1 MYKKYIKRILDALL
15 AFWVLTILSPVFLL
29 MTVLGAIIQGGN
41 PFYTQRRPGKNG
53 ECFRLIKFRSMNNKR
68 DEKGQLL
75 PDAQRVTGYG
85 RFIRATSIDELPE
98 FLNIL
103 KGDMAFIGPRPL
115 LEEYLPYYTE
125 EEMRRHEVL
134 PGLTGLAQVSG
145 RNGLS
150 WEERFRLDVRYVDTV
165 SFGLDVRIVFRTV
178 KAVLCRSG
186 VQVDTAKEEG
196 NFARI
201 REAQLQEK
209 RQGVC

>member
-15 AFWVLTILSPVFLL
+15 AFVVLTVLAPVFFV
-29 MTVLGAIIQGGN
+29 MTVLGAIVMRGN
-41 PFYTQRRPGKNG
+41 PFYTQKRPGKDG
-53 ECFRLIKFRSMNNKR
+53 KCFRLIKFRSMSNKR
-68 DEKGQLL
+68 DENGQLL
-75 PDAQRVTGYG
+75 PDAERVTVYG
-85 RFIRATSIDELPE
+85 RLIRAASVDELPE

-115 LEEYLPYYTE
+115 LEEYLPYYTK

-150 WEERFRLDVRYVDTV
+150 WDERFRLDVQYVDTL
-165 SFGLDVRIVFRTV
+165 SFGLDVKIVFMTV

-201 REAQLQEK
+201 RAAQLQEK
-209 RQGVC
+209 R

>member
-1 MYKKYIKRILDALL
+1 MYKRYIKRVLDTLL
-15 AFWVLTILSPVFLL
+15 AFLVLTALSPVILV
-29 MTVLGAIIQGGN
+29 MTVLGAVIQKGN

-53 ECFRLIKFRSMNNKR
+53 ECFRLIKFRSMSNKR
-68 DEKGQLL
+68 DENGRLL
-75 PDAQRVTGYG
+75 PDAERVTGYG
-85 RFIRATSIDELPE
+85 RFIRATSLDELPE

-115 LEEYLPYYTE
+115 LEEYLPYYTK

-165 SFGLDVRIVFRTV
+165 SLALDAKIVFMTV

-186 VQVDTAKEEG
+186 VQVDTSKEEG
-196 NFARI
+196 NFAQI
-201 REAQLQEK
+201 RAAQLQEK
-209 RQGVC
+209 R

>member
-1 MYKKYIKRILDALL
+1 MYKRYIKRILDTFL
-15 AFWVLTILSPVFLL
+15 AFLVLTVLSPVFLV
-29 MTVLGAIIQGGN
+29 MTVLGAIVMRGN
-41 PFYTQRRPGKNG
+41 PFYTQKRPGKNG
-53 ECFRLIKFRSMNNKR
+53 KCFRLIKFRSMSNKR

-75 PDAQRVTGYG
+75 PDAERVTAYG
-85 RFIRATSIDELPE
+85 RLIRAASVDELPE

-115 LEEYLPYYTE
+115 LEEYLPYYTK

-150 WEERFRLDVRYVDTV
+150 WEDRFRLDVRYVDTV
-165 SFGLDVRIVFRTV
+165 TFALDVKIVFMTV

-186 VQVDTAKEEG
+186 VQVDTSKEEG
-196 NFARI
+196 NFAQI
-201 REAQLQEK
+201 RAAQLQEK
-209 RQGVC
+209 R